1 MSAPHDFSNS
11 NSLIVSHNMPT
22 KQATCRER
30 KTVLVTVYVEKP
42 RRRASSKHQHYLH
55 HTIIKQ
61 ELIQQKLGGAGK
73 GYNRRAQLLH
83 YSRRLRESA
92 RSSTFKALQS
102 KSDFSTDQQKPSNK
116 DIFNPS
122 RIEGVQRKATYSRTA
137 GCFDKWRMVVPSFMR
152 CLTNF
157 HAKKSGKKKED
168 APSKTSNNMIK
179 AAMKSL
185 QVHKKWSFFSKPIPL
200 LQKDQH
206 R

>member
-1 MSAPHDFSNS
+1 MSVPHDFSNS

-30 KTVLVTVYVEKP
+30 KTVLVTIYVEKP
-42 RRRASSKHQHYLH
+42 RRKHQHYLH

-102 KSDFSTDQQKPSNK
+102 KSDSSTDQQKPSNK
-116 DIFNPS
+116 DICNP
-122 RIEGVQRKATYSRTA
+122 RVVGVQGKATYSRRA
-137 GCFDKWRMVVPSFMR
+137 GCFDKWRIVVPSFMR

-157 HAKKSGKKKED
+157 QAKKTGNSRKEE
-168 APSKTSNNMIK
+168 AASKTSNNMIK

-185 QVHKKWSFFSKPIPL
+185 QLHKKWSFFSKPIPL
-200 LQKDQH
+200 LQNNQH

>member
-1 MSAPHDFSNS
+1 MSAPHHFSNS

-42 RRRASSKHQHYLH
+42 RRKHQHYLH

-83 YSRRLRESA
+83 YSQRLRESA

-102 KSDFSTDQQKPSNK
+102 KSDSDQQKPSNK
-116 DIFNPS
+116 DICNP
-122 RIEGVQRKATYSRTA
+122 RVVGVQGKATYSRRA
-137 GCFDKWRMVVPSFMR
+137 GCFDKWRIVVPRFMR

-157 HAKKSGKKKED
+157 QAKKKED
-168 APSKTSNNMIK
+168 AASKTSNNMMK

-200 LQKDQH
+200 LQKNQH